1 MLREKFGFL
10 QYSFQMYDVEEIAI
24 VVYCS
29 FILHNMAVEEQVHA
43 CEDAMESADFYN
55 CIEEDDVIEDDLHLG

>member
-43 CEDAMESADFYN
+43 CEDAMESADFTIALRKTTSLKMIY
-55 CIEEDDVIEDDLHLG
+55 I

>member
-1 MLREKFGFL
+1 MLRKKFGFL
-10 QYSFQMYDVEEIAI
+10 QYSFQMYYVEEIAI

-43 CEDAMESADFYN
+43 CEDAMESADFTIALRKTTSLKMIY
-55 CIEEDDVIEDDLHLG
+55 I